1 VVRSTL
7 KRLENTEE
15 LASDDPALTELR
27 ESIVSNIT
35 ELEVAKIPKEP
46 AAKRTLPQR
55 ILWIRAKAGKS
66 PAENSAPVENPP
78 PAGGDPS
85 AGGG

>member
-35 ELEVAKIPKEP
+35 ELEVAKIPKAP
-46 AAKRTLPQR
+46 APERTLPQR
-55 ILWIRAKAGKS
+55 ILWIRPKAGKG
-66 PAENSAPVENPP
+66 PAENLASAENPN